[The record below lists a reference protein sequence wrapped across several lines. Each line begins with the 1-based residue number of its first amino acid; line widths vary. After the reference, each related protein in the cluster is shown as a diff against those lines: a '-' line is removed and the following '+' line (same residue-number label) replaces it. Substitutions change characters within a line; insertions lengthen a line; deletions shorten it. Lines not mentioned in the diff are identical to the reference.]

1 MFGVQNGSAAN
12 ESGTNVISIGSIG
25 ASDID
30 HNVVMTIWPNVTYI

>member
-12 ESGTNVISIGSIG
+12 ESGTNVIGSIG